1 MVKENI
7 SAIIPIN
14 KFNNIKEV
22 INSLIDL
29 VAEIIIINSSNNNLN
44 LNDKKIKIYNVN
56 KPLKASEARNLGYEK
71 TASDYLLFIDSDVI
85 LTENGR
91 KFIQNL
97 DLSILNNK
105 IIGGMYAIDDKAN
118 QISNIN
124 SLILIYR
131 FLNFKECNENCE
143 FISSSHFIISK
154 KKFAELGLFN
164 ENLSFWEDVDLSVR
178 ARFLGNKLEIHKS
191 FQAIHKKKI

>member
-1 MVKENI
+1 MLRTHH
-7 SAIIPIN
+7 PIYLFRLLGAQILHCYLLLLEGVWVP
-14 KFNNIKEV
+14 KTF
-22 INSLIDL
+22 
-29 VAEIIIINSSNNNLN
+29 LN
-44 LNDKKIKIYNVN
+44 KIYNVKKHLN
-56 KPLKASEARNLGYEK
+56 ASEARNLGYEK

-91 KFIQNL
+91 KFVQNL

-105 IIGGMYAIDDKAN
+105 IIGGIYAIDDKAN

-143 FISSSHFIISK
+143 SISSSHFIISK

-164 ENLSFWEDVDLSVR
+164 ENLNFFCAANRV
-178 ARFLGNKLEIHKS
+178 
-191 FQAIHKKKI
+191 